1 MKAVL
6 WHLPLNLKENYVLLL
21 IPPQWIFLIII
32 FYDLSLRGPTI
43 VLFILFTCIPISF
56 PTL

>member
-32 FYDLSLRGPTI
+32 FYDLSL
-43 VLFILFTCIPISF
+43 
-56 PTL
+56 